1 MSVAAMEH
9 VLLLCDDIEQT
20 RDFYC
25 RVIGLRVG
33 DRPPLE
39 FPGFWLYAGPTPC
52 LHIAERAAYLTHA
65 KGLGLDVP
73 DGPVGTGPVDHIA
86 FRASDYDEISA
97 RLDAHGVPA
106 VRNTIPGGGPR
117 RFFITDPN
125 GVRIEINVPTPTET
139 RH

>member
-1 MSVAAMEH
+1 MSVGAMEH

-33 DRPPLE
+33 ERPPLQ

-65 KGLGLDVP
+65 ESLGLGVP
-73 DGPVGTGPVDHIA
+73 DGPVGAGPVDHIA
-86 FRASDYDEISA
+86 FSASDYDEISA
-97 RLDAHGVPA
+97 RLDANGVPA
-106 VRNTIPGGGPR
+106 VRNTVPGGGPR
-117 RFFITDPN
+117 RFFIEDPN
-125 GVRIEINVPTPTET
+125 GMRIEINVPNPD
-139 RH
+139 